1 LEKNDEKNK
10 NDDFVFVVL
19 GALVYALLS
28 LMISYNVAYAVY
40 VAIGFLSTGLVALM
54 LLTMSRV
61 VVTNVNKNNDIKTE
75 FLRLVA
81 KLVPIILIY
90 QLYILDYVFI
100 AGVFSTFAAINI
112 GVSFAKMMVSK

>member
-1 LEKNDEKNK
+1 MEKNDEKNK